1 MFGGIL
7 MYEKTGTVVSVNISK
22 STARV
27 MFEDLDDLISNE
39 LQLVGTGYFPQVGD
53 HVFCSFT
60 QQKKGFIL
68 GPIAGGD

>member
-7 MYEKTGTVVSVNISK
+7 MYEKAGIVVFVNTSK

-27 MFEDLDDLISNE
+27 MFEDLDNLISGE
-39 LQLVGTGYFPQVGD
+39 LQIVGTTLPAIGD
-53 HVFCSFT
+53 YVFCSFT